1 MIKVGKLVFG
11 LAWLLFPGFTF
22 AQHKKNTDK
31 NSMVMVVGKPLTR
44 RDSVL
49 VDELFYQALREKTM
63 ENASAAATLFSQ
75 VLEIDPAN
83 DAGMYE
89 LSRIRTNQNKDAEAR
104 QLLEKAVTVNP
115 DNEWY
120 WLALAG
126 NYEKINDIPKLE
138 NVFKELVRLNPDKPD
153 YYTNQAR
160 AFVLDKKYDEA
171 LAVYNQQ
178 EKLFGKNEESIFGKQ
193 KIYLKQGKLDLATK
207 DLEELIRENP
217 QEIRPYLQLSELY
230 NSNNQN
236 DKALKVLESAG
247 KIDSDNALVHLAL
260 ADVYRDKKDYAACF
274 NQLKTAFAFPSL
286 KIEEKLRIISGYF
299 PRFPDPEAKS
309 SALELS
315 RIISVAHP
323 DDARAFTL
331 YGDMLVQNASYQQAI
346 PVYRKSLTL
355 NDQTYAVWEQI
366 IRLELGEN
374 QFDQAIKDGEE
385 ALSLF
390 PNQAVA
396 NYLLGVAY
404 AQKGRVK
411 EALSYF
417 KNAISLNPTNK
428 ELLSQVYA
436 AMGDNYH
443 QQKDDAQSDAS
454 YDQSLTNNPDN
465 AYTLN
470 NYAYYLS
477 LRGEKLDK
485 AAQMSRRSNELQ
497 PDNASFEDTFAWVLF
512 KQKKYPEAKTWMEKA
527 IRHNQK
533 SAGLAEHYGDVLYFL
548 NDTENAV
555 KYWKTAKQLGSSSA
569 VLERK
574 INEKKYIE

>member
-1 MIKVGKLVFG
+1 MKIRYQVLGFV
-11 LAWLLFPGFTF
+11 WMLFPAFAF
-22 AQHKKNTDK
+22 AQQQKNTGK
-31 NSMVMVVGKPLTR
+31 NSIVMVVGKPLTR
-44 RDSVL
+44 SDSVMI
-49 VDELFYQALREKTM
+49 DQLFYQALREKTM
-63 ENASAAATLFSQ
+63 ENTPAAATLFAQ

-89 LSRIRTNQNKDAEAR
+89 LARIRTKENKDAEAR

-138 NVFKELVRLNPDKPD
+138 NVFKELARLNPDKPD

-160 AFVLDKKYDEA
+160 ALMLDKKYDEA
-171 LAVYNQQ
+171 LAIYNQQ

-207 DLEELIRENP
+207 DLEELIKENP
-217 QEIRPYLQLSELY
+217 QEIRPYLQLSDLY
-230 NSNNQN
+230 NSNSQN
-236 DKALKVLESAG
+236 DKALKVLESAA
-247 KIDSDNALVHLAL
+247 KINPDNALIHLGL

-286 KIEEKLRIISGYF
+286 KIEDKLRIVSGYF
-299 PRFPDPEAKS
+299 PKFPDPEAKS

-315 RIISVAHP
+315 RIISVTHP

-331 YGDMLVQNASYQQAI
+331 YGDMLVQNASYKEAI
-346 PVYRKSLTL
+346 PVYRKSLAL

-385 ALSLF
+385 AISLF
-390 PNQAVA
+390 PNQATA
-396 NYLLGVAY
+396 NYFLGVAY
-404 AQKGRVK
+404 AQKSKVK

-417 KNAISLNPTNK
+417 KNAASLGSSNK
-428 ELLSQVYA
+428 ELLSQIYA
-436 AMGDNYH
+436 SMGDGYH
-443 QQKDDAQSDAS
+443 QLNDYVQSDAA

-477 LRGEKLDK
+477 LRGDKLDK
-485 AAQMSRRSNELQ
+485 AAQMSRHSNELQ

-512 KQKKYPEAKTWMEKA
+512 RQKKYQEAKTWMEKA
-527 IRHNQK
+527 IKHNKK

-548 NDTENAV
+548 SDTENAV
-555 KYWKTAKQLGSSSA
+555 KYWKTARQLGSSSA

>member
-1 MIKVGKLVFG
+1 MRIRYQFFG
-11 LAWLLFPGFTF
+11 LMGLLFPAAVF
-22 AQHKKNTDK
+22 AQHPKNTAK
-31 NSMVMVVGKPLTR
+31 NSIVMVVGRPLSRT
-44 RDSVL
+44 DSMV
-49 VDELFYQALREKTM
+49 VTQLFYQGLREKTM
-63 ENASAAATLFSQ
+63 ENAPAAATFFSQ
-75 VLEIDPAN
+75 VLQIDPAN

-89 LSRIRTNQNKDAEAR
+89 LARIRSSENKDADAR
-104 QLLEKAVTVNP
+104 NLLEKAVTVNP

-138 NVFKELVRLNPDKPD
+138 NVFKELIRINPEKPE

-160 AFVLDKKYDEA
+160 ALVLDKKYDAA
-171 LAVYNQQ
+171 LSVYDQLESN
-178 EKLFGKNEESIFGKQ
+178 FGKNEESISGKQ

-207 DLEELIRENP
+207 DLEQHIQENP
-217 QEIRPYLQLSELY
+217 QEIRSYLQLAELY

-236 DKALKVLESAG
+236 DKALKVLEHAG
-247 KIDSDNALVHLAL
+247 KINADDPLIHLAL
-260 ADVYRDKKDYAACF
+260 ADVYRGKKDYAACF
-274 NQLKTAFAFPSL
+274 NQLKTAFAIPSL
-286 KIEEKLRIISGYF
+286 KIEEKLRIVSGYF
-299 PRFPDPEAKS
+299 PKFPDIEAKA

-355 NDQTYAVWEQI
+355 NDQIYTVWEQLL
-366 IRLELGEN
+366 RLELGEN
-374 QFDQAIKDGEE
+374 QFDQVIKDGEE

-390 PNQAVA
+390 PNQAMA
-396 NYLLGVAY
+396 NYLSGVAY
-404 AQKGRVK
+404 SQKGMIK

-417 KNAISLNPTNK
+417 KNAVALGSTNK

-436 AMGDNYH
+436 AMGDGYH
-443 QQKDDAQSDAS
+443 QQKDNVQSDLA
-454 YDQSLTNNPDN
+454 YDQSLANNPDN
-465 AYTLN
+465 VYTLN

-485 AAQMSRRSNELQ
+485 AAQMSARSNQMQ

-512 KQKKYPEAKTWMEKA
+512 KQKKYTEAKSWMEKA
-527 IRHNQK
+527 IKQNK
-533 SAGLAEHYGDVLYFL
+533 NSAGLAEHYGDILYFL

-555 KYWKTAKQLGSSSA
+555 KYWKMAKQLGAKS
-569 VLERK
+569 VLLEQK
-574 INEKKYIE
+574 INEKKYAE

>member
-1 MIKVGKLVFG
+1 MKASIKVFG
-11 LAWLLFPGFTF
+11 LMLMLLPGFVF

-31 NSMVMVVGKPLTR
+31 NSIVMVVGKPLTR
-44 RDSVL
+44 SDSVI
-49 VDELFYQALREKTM
+49 VNELFYQGLREKIM

-83 DAGMYE
+83 AAGMFE
-89 LSRIRTNQNKDAEAR
+89 LAHIRTNENKDADAR

-126 NYEKINDIPKLE
+126 NYEKINDVPKLE
-138 NVFKELVRLNPDKPD
+138 NVFKELIRIDPDKPD

-160 AFVLDKKYDEA
+160 ALVLEKKYDEA
-171 LAVYNQQ
+171 LSVYNQLESQ
-178 EKLFGKNEESIFGKQ
+178 FGKNEESISGKQ

-207 DLEELIRENP
+207 DMEEMIRENP
-217 QEIRPYLQLSELY
+217 QEIRPYLQLGELY

-236 DKALKVLESAG
+236 DKALKVLEAAV
-247 KIDSDNALVHLAL
+247 KVNPDDPLIHLAL
-260 ADVYRDKKDYAACF
+260 ADVYRDKKDYLACF
-274 NQLKTAFAFPSL
+274 NQLKTAFAIPSL
-286 KIEEKLRIISGYF
+286 KIEEELRIVSGYF
-299 PRFPDPEAKS
+299 PKFPDPEAKS
-309 SALELS
+309 SALELG

-323 DDARAFTL
+323 DDARALNL
-331 YGDMLVQNASYQQAI
+331 YGDMLVQNALYKEAI
-346 PVYRKSLTL
+346 SVYRKSLAL
-355 NDQTYAVWEQI
+355 NDQLYAVWEQL
-366 IRLELGEN
+366 IRLELSEN
-374 QFDQAIKDGEE
+374 QLDQTIKDGEE

-390 PNQAVA
+390 PNQAAA
-396 NYLLGVAY
+396 NYLVGVAY
-404 AQKGRVK
+404 SQKGKVK
-411 EALSYF
+411 EALGYF
-417 KNAISLNPTNK
+417 KNAVSLAAANK

-436 AMGDNYH
+436 AMGDSYN
-443 QQKDDAQSDAS
+443 QLKDDAQADAA
-454 YDQSLTNNPDN
+454 YDQSLTNNADN

-497 PDNASFEDTFAWVLF
+497 PDNASFEDTFAWVFF
-512 KQKKYPEAKTWMEKA
+512 KQKKYQEAKSWMEKA
-527 IRHNQK
+527 IGHNKK

-548 NDTENAV
+548 NDAETAV

-569 VLERK
+569 VLDRK
-574 INEKKYIE
+574 INEKKYVE

>member
-1 MIKVGKLVFG
+1 MI
-11 LAWLLFPGFTF
+11 
-22 AQHKKNTDK
+22 
-31 NSMVMVVGKPLTR
+31 MVVGKPLTR
-44 RDSVL
+44 SDSMAVNQ
-49 VDELFYQALREKTM
+49 LFYQALREKTM

-89 LSRIRTNQNKDAEAR
+89 LARIRTSEKNDTDAR

-126 NYEKINDIPKLE
+126 NYEKVNDIPKLE
-138 NVFKELVRLNPDKPD
+138 NIFKELIRINPEKPD
-153 YYTNQAR
+153 YYTDQAR
-160 AFVLDKKYDEA
+160 ALALDKKYDEA
-171 LAVYNQQ
+171 LAVYNQL
-178 EKLFGKNEESIFGKQ
+178 ESRIGKNEEIVFGKQ
-193 KIYLKQGKLDLATK
+193 KIYLKQGKLDLAVK
-207 DLEELIRENP
+207 DLEELIAENP
-217 QEIRPYLQLSELY
+217 QEVRPYLQLSDLY

-236 DKALKVLESAG
+236 DKALKVLETAG
-247 KIDSDNALVHLAL
+247 KTTEDNALIHLAL
-260 ADVYRDKKDYAACF
+260 ADVYRDKKDYVACF

-286 KIEEKLRIISGYF
+286 KIEEKLRIVSGYF
-299 PRFPDPEAKS
+299 PKFPDPEARS

-315 RIISVAHP
+315 RIISVTHP

-331 YGDMLVQNASYQQAI
+331 YGDMLVQSSSYQQAI
-346 PVYRKSLTL
+346 PVYRKSLAL

-366 IRLELGEN
+366 LRLELNES
-374 QFDQAIKDGEE
+374 QFDQVIKDGEE

-390 PNQAVA
+390 PNQATA

-404 AQKGRVK
+404 SQKGKVK

-417 KNAISLNPTNK
+417 KNAASLGSTDK

-436 AMGDNYH
+436 AMGDSYH
-443 QQKDDAQSDAS
+443 QLKDNVQSDAS

-477 LRGEKLDK
+477 LREEKLDK

-512 KQKKYPEAKTWMEKA
+512 KQKKYQEAKTWMEKA
-527 IRHNQK
+527 IKHNAN

-555 KYWKTAKQLGSSSA
+555 KYWKSAKQLGSNSA
-569 VLERK
+569 VLGRK
-574 INEKKYIE
+574 INEKKYVE

>member
-1 MIKVGKLVFG
+1 MKIRYQVFG
-11 LAWLLFPGFTF
+11 LMGILFPAAVF
-22 AQHKKNTDK
+22 AQHQKNTAK
-31 NSMVMVVGKPLTR
+31 NSIVMVVGRPLSR
-44 RDSVL
+44 SDSV
-49 VDELFYQALREKTM
+49 VVTQLFYQGLREKTM
-63 ENASAAATLFSQ
+63 ENAPAAAAFFAQ
-75 VLEIDPAN
+75 VLQIDPAN

-89 LSRIRTNQNKDAEAR
+89 LARIRSSENKDADAR
-104 QLLEKAVTVNP
+104 DLLEKAVTVNP

-138 NVFKELVRLNPDKPD
+138 NVFKELIRINPEKPE

-160 AFVLDKKYDEA
+160 ALVLNKKYTEA
-171 LAVYNQQ
+171 LSVYDQLESN
-178 EKLFGKNEESIFGKQ
+178 FGKNEESISGKQ

-207 DLEELIRENP
+207 DLEQQIQENP
-217 QEIRPYLQLSELY
+217 QEIRSYLQLAELY

-236 DKALKVLESAG
+236 DKALKVLERAG
-247 KIDSDNALVHLAL
+247 KINVDDPLIHLAL
-260 ADVYRDKKDYAACF
+260 ADVYRDKKDYAAYF
-274 NQLKTAFAFPSL
+274 NQLKTAFAIPSL
-286 KIEEKLRIISGYF
+286 KIEEKLRIVSGYF
-299 PRFPDPEAKS
+299 PKFPDPEAKS

-323 DDARAFTL
+323 NDARAFTL

-355 NDQTYAVWEQI
+355 NDQIYIVWEQLL
-366 IRLELGEN
+366 RLELGEN
-374 QFDQAIKDGEE
+374 QFDQVIKDGEE

-390 PNQAVA
+390 PNQAMA
-396 NYLLGVAY
+396 NYLAGVAY
-404 AQKGRVK
+404 SQKGMVK

-417 KNAISLNPTNK
+417 KNAVALGSTNK

-436 AMGDNYH
+436 AMGDGYH
-443 QQKDDAQSDAS
+443 QQKDNVQSDLA

-485 AAQMSRRSNELQ
+485 AAQMSARSNQLQ

-512 KQKKYPEAKTWMEKA
+512 KQKKYTEAKSWMEKA
-527 IRHNQK
+527 IKHNK
-533 SAGLAEHYGDVLYFL
+533 NSAGLAEHYGDVLSLL

-555 KYWKTAKQLGSSSA
+555 KYWRTAKQLGSKS
-569 VLERK
+569 VLLEQK
-574 INEKKYIE
+574 INEKKYVE